1 MSFDL
6 PWILWLAPAVGLG
19 FWGLARI
26 ARRRRIQAA
35 SAWSA
40 GAAAAARWGPFG
52 PFWVALGVLAI
63 TVGIAG
69 PRFGSA
75 DVDTET
81 RALNIVFAIDISRSM
96 LAEDALPSRLGR
108 AIGESRR
115 LLHDARGDRMA
126 LLAFAGRS
134 YILTP
139 LTLDD
144 GAVELQLDALEPDI
158 ASEGGTALAA
168 VLNQGGQLL
177 AAASEG
183 GARAM
188 VLMTDGEAHDSLDQ
202 IREAARGLQEAG
214 VTLIVIGQ
222 GGVTP
227 ARIPIRDDAGQLLEY
242 KKDDA
247 GNEVLTARRDEMLRS
262 IADAAQGILT
272 PADSPDQAGAAWKT
286 LASLDRDPATG
297 RRTEDL
303 RPRAW
308 IAALGAL
315 VLLFGQGAWGRRAA
329 LVGVVGLLASS
340 EATAQRPAGGTA
352 RLRGADTTRAVD
364 EFRRAATSGS
374 GADTSW
380 YNAGS
385 VALATGQLDV
395 AREALGAAGRSL
407 DPVVRFQSLYN
418 LGLASLREARSD
430 SAKRGPLEREAADRF
445 REALL
450 LSPASAAA
458 KWNLELTSRRQPPS
472 SSQPK
477 PQPQRP
483 QGGAGQP
490 APRSEGMTAAEAEQ
504 ILRSVERSEQAVRT
518 DQLRRRRVARGA
530 QGKDW

>member
-1 MSFDL
+1 MSFDS
-6 PWILWLAPAVGLG
+6 PWILWLVPVVGLG
-19 FWGLARI
+19 FGALAWI
-26 ARRRRIQAA
+26 ARRRRIHGAL
-35 SAWSA
+35 AWSA
-40 GAAAAARWGPFG
+40 GAGAVARWGRFG
-52 PFWVALGVLAI
+52 PVLLALGAAAVTI
-63 TVGIAG
+63 GIAG

-75 DVDTET
+75 DVATET

-115 LLHDARGDRMA
+115 LLQDARGDRMA

-168 VLNQGGQLL
+168 VLNQGGELL

-188 VLMTDGEAHDSLDQ
+188 VLVTDGEAHDSLDQ
-202 IREAARGLQEAG
+202 IRSAARALREAG
-214 VTLIVIGQ
+214 VTLIVVGQ

-227 ARIPIRDDAGQLLEY
+227 ARIPVRDESGRLIEY

-247 GNEVLTARRDEMLRS
+247 GNEVLTARRDDLLRS
-262 IADAAQGILT
+262 IADAAQGILI
-272 PADSPDQAGAAWKT
+272 PADFPDQAGAAWKT

-308 IAALGAL
+308 MAALGAL
-315 VLLFGQGAWGRRAA
+315 VLVFGQAAWRRRAA
-329 LVGVVGLLASS
+329 LVGLAGLVSAT
-340 EATAQRPAGGTA
+340 EAFAQRPATGAT
-352 RLRGADTTRAVD
+352 RLRGADTTRAVE
-364 EFRRAATSGS
+364 EFRRAAKSGS

-385 VALATGQLDV
+385 VALAAGKLDV
-395 AREALGAAGRSL
+395 AREALGAAGGSL

-418 LGLASLREARSD
+418 LGLTSLREARSD
-430 SAKRGPLEREAADRF
+430 SGKREALEREAADRF

-450 LSPASAAA
+450 LAPASSAA
-458 KWNLELTSRRQPPS
+458 KWNLELISRRKPPS
-472 SSQPK
+472 PNQPK

-483 QGGAGQP
+483 RGGGGQQR
-490 APRSEGMTAAEAEQ
+490 PRSEGMTPTEAEQ